1 MGSIVMIPQVFRF
14 GVMYK
19 ETKGIISHDRF
30 VYGFG
35 EAPES
40 TYSLESA
47 QALYAKLIG
56 DGHTDETITLFMYSP
71 EMINDERE
79 PFPVDEEYYSRDT
92 MFSACYPE
100 HSDYVLV
107 SENH

>member
-1 MGSIVMIPQVFRF
+1 MGSIVMLPQVFRF

-19 ETKGIISHDRF
+19 ETKCIISHDRF

-35 EAPES
+35 EAPET

-47 QALYAKLIG
+47 QALYAKMIE